1 MSGLRDNEKKEKE
14 KMVME
19 NMLLPMNG
27 DMSVKDNH
35 VSPLQ

>member
-27 DMSVKDNH
+27 DMSVKDN
-35 VSPLQ
+35 Q

>member
-1 MSGLRDNEKKEKE
+1 MKRDNEKKEKKE

-27 DMSVKDNH
+27 DMSVKDN
-35 VSPLQ
+35 Q